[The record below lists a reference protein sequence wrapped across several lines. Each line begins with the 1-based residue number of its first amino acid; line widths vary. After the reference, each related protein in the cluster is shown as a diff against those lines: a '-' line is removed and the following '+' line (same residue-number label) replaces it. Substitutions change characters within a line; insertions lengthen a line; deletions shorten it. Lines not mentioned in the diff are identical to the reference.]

1 MMLLNGN
8 TLENFKAYSHD
19 GIYNIVFDHMK
30 RPYNFLDTQTLQE
43 LEVLIGVAEKGNYK
57 GVIFSS
63 NKSTFIVGANIKI
76 FVTAHDADDETID
89 GFLTEGQDVLNR
101 IEDLPIPTC
110 SIMKGTT
117 MGGGLEL
124 ALACTSRILVKDPV
138 PKDPE
143 YTTLQLTKLA
153 LPEVKLGILP
163 SWGGTTRLP
172 RIISPTKAIELI
184 CTGRNVKQ
192 KESLKIGLVDGIVEY
207 SQAFK
212 EARRI
217 IDELSDSDMMT
228 WAAIRNKKRGPT
240 NLGKMRASITY
251 PIVEYTIRRKQKKMF
266 GDPNRYPSPYKALEV
281 LKETRT
287 MNRDESLE
295 LERKAFIPL
304 VRSDECRELVQKFLN
319 GERG

>member
-19 GIYNIVFDHMK
+19 GIYHIVFDHMK

-43 LEVLIGVAEKGNYK
+43 LEVLIGVVEKGDYK
-57 GVIFSS
+57 GVVFSS

-76 FVTAHDADDETID
+76 FVTAHDADDETIN

-124 ALACTSRILVKDPV
+124 ALACTTRILVKDPV
-138 PKDPE
+138 PDNPE

-172 RIISPTKAIELI
+172 RIINPTKAIELI

-192 KESLKIGLVDGIVEY
+192 KEALKIGLVDSIVEY
-207 SQAFK
+207 T
-212 EARRI
+212 EAIKASHRVI
-217 IDELSDSDMMT
+217 NELSEDNILL
-228 WAAIRNKKRGPT
+228 WQIRNNKINPT
-240 NLGKMRASITY
+240 NMGKLRASITY
-251 PIVEYTIRRKQKKMF
+251 PIIKYTIKKKQKKMF
-266 GDPNRYPSPYKALEV
+266 GDPNKYPSPYKALEV

-287 MNRDESLE
+287 MYRNESLKM
-295 LERKAFIPL
+295 ERKAFIPL
-304 VRSDECRELVQKFLN
+304 VRSNECRELVQKFLN

>member
-19 GIYNIVFDHMK
+19 GIYHIVFDHMK

-43 LEVLIGVAEKGNYK
+43 LEVLIGVVEKGDYK
-57 GVIFSS
+57 GVVFSS

-76 FVTAHDADDETID
+76 FVTAHDADDETIN

-110 SIMKGTT
+110 SIIKGTT

-124 ALACTSRILVKDPV
+124 ALACTTRLLVKDPV
-138 PKDPE
+138 PEDPE

-172 RIISPTKAIELI
+172 RIINPTKAIELI

-192 KESLKIGLVDGIVEY
+192 KEALKIGLVDSIVEY
-207 SQAFK
+207 S
-212 EARRI
+212 EAMNTARKVI
-217 IDELSDSDMMT
+217 NDLSDNNILL
-228 WAAIRNKKRGPT
+228 WQIRNDKINPT
-240 NLGKMRASITY
+240 SMGKLRASITY
-251 PIVEYTIRRKQKKMF
+251 PIIKYTIKKKQKKMF
-266 GDPNRYPSPYKALEV
+266 GDPNKYPSPYKALEV

-287 MNRDESLE
+287 MYRNESLE
-295 LERKAFIPL
+295 MERKAFIPL
-304 VRSDECRELVQKFLN
+304 VRSNECRELVQKFLN

>member
-8 TLENFKAYSHD
+8 TLENFQAYTHD
-19 GIYNIVFDHMK
+19 GIYHIVFDHMK

-43 LEVLIGVAEKGNYK
+43 LEVLIGVVEKGDYK
-57 GVIFSS
+57 GVVFSS

-76 FVTAHDADDETID
+76 FVTAHDADDETIN

-110 SIMKGTT
+110 SIIKGTT

-124 ALACTSRILVKDPV
+124 ALACTTRLLVKDPV
-138 PKDPE
+138 PENPE

-192 KESLKIGLVDGIVEY
+192 KEALKIGLVDSIVEY
-207 SQAFK
+207 T
-212 EARRI
+212 EAIKASHRVI
-217 IDELSDSDMMT
+217 NKLSDDNILL
-228 WAAIRNKKRGPT
+228 WQIRNNKINPT
-240 NLGKMRASITY
+240 NMGKLRASITY
-251 PIVEYTIRRKQKKMF
+251 PIIKYTIKKKQKKMF
-266 GDPNRYPSPYKALEV
+266 GDPNKYPSPYKALEV

-287 MNRDESLE
+287 MYRDESLE
-295 LERKAFIPL
+295 MERKAFIPL
-304 VRSDECRELVQKFLN
+304 VRSNECRELVQKFLN

>member
-8 TLENFKAYSHD
+8 TLENFKAYSHN
-19 GIYNIVFDHMK
+19 GIYHIIFDHMK
-30 RPYNFLDTQTLQE
+30 RPYNFLDTQTLKE
-43 LEVLIGVAEKGNYK
+43 LEVLIGVVEKGKYK
-57 GVIFSS
+57 GVVFSS

-76 FVTAHDADDETID
+76 FVTAHDADDKTIN

-110 SIMKGTT
+110 SIIKGTT

-124 ALACTSRILVKDPV
+124 ALACTTRLLVKDPV
-138 PKDPE
+138 PEDPE

-172 RIISPTKAIELI
+172 RIIDPTKAIELI

-192 KESLKIGLVDGIVEY
+192 KEALKIGLVDSIVEY
-207 SQAFK
+207 S
-212 EARRI
+212 EAMNTAHKVI
-217 IDELSDSDMMT
+217 NDLSDNNILL
-228 WAAIRNKKRGPT
+228 WQIRNDKINPT
-240 NLGKMRASITY
+240 NMGRLRASITY
-251 PIVEYTIRRKQKKMF
+251 PLVKYSIKKKQKKMF
-266 GDPNRYPSPYKALEV
+266 GDPNKYPSPYKALEV
-281 LKETRT
+281 LKNTRT
-287 MNRDESLE
+287 MYRHESLE
-295 LERKAFIPL
+295 MEREAFIPL

>member
-1 MMLLNGN
+1 MMLLKGE
-8 TLENFKAYSHD
+8 TLENFKAYRHND
-19 GIYNIVFDHMK
+19 IMHIVFDHMK

-43 LEVLIGVAEKGNYK
+43 LEVLVGVAEKGDYK

-76 FVTAHDADDETID
+76 FVTAHDADDETIN

-110 SIMKGTT
+110 SIIKGTT

-124 ALACTSRILVKDPV
+124 ALACTTRLLVKDPV
-138 PKDPE
+138 PENPE

-172 RIISPTKAIELI
+172 RIIDPTKAIELI

-192 KESLKIGLVDGIVEY
+192 KEALKIGLVDSIVEY
-207 SQAFK
+207 S
-212 EARRI
+212 EAMNTARKVI
-217 IDELSDSDMMT
+217 NDLSNNNILL
-228 WAAIRNKKRGPT
+228 WQIRNDKINPT
-240 NLGKMRASITY
+240 SMGRFRASITY
-251 PIVEYTIRRKQKKMF
+251 PLVKYSIKKKQKKMF
-266 GDPNRYPSPYKALEV
+266 GDPNKYPSPYKALEV
-281 LKETRT
+281 LKKTRT
-287 MNRDESLE
+287 MHRHESLE
-295 LERKAFIPL
+295 MERKAFIPL

>member
-1 MMLLNGN
+1 MMLLDGN
-8 TLENFKAYSHD
+8 TLENFKAYSHN
-19 GIYNIVFDHMK
+19 GIYHIVFDHMK

-57 GVIFSS
+57 GVVFSS

-76 FVTAHDADDETID
+76 FVAAHDADDETIN

-110 SIMKGTT
+110 SIIKGTT

-124 ALACTSRILVKDPV
+124 ALACTTRLLVKDPV
-138 PKDPE
+138 PENPE

-172 RIISPTKAIELI
+172 RIIYPTKAIELI

-192 KESLKIGLVDGIVEY
+192 KEALKIGLVDGIVEY
-207 SQAFK
+207 PKALDVAY
-212 EARRI
+212 ELI
-217 IDELSDSDMMT
+217 YNLSDEDMLR
-228 WAAIRNKKRGPT
+228 WATIRNKKVGPT
-240 NLGKMRASITY
+240 SMSKLRASVTY
-251 PIVEYTIRRKQKKMF
+251 PIVKHTIGKKQKKMF
-266 GDPNRYPSPYKALEV
+266 GDPNKYPSPYKALEV
-281 LKETRT
+281 LKKTRT

-295 LERKAFIPL
+295 MERKAFIPL